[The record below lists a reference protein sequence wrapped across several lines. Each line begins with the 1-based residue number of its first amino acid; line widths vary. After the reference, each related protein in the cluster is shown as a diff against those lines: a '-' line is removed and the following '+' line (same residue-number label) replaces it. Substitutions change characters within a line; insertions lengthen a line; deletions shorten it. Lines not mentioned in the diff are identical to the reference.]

1 MGESI
6 GEGERRREKEG
17 REERRETKISG
28 LYREE
33 TLEKG
38 QPNPWAVKF
47 RT

>member
-1 MGESI
+1 MQ
-6 GEGERRREKEG
+6 REK
-17 REERRETKISG
+17 RKSKETKISG